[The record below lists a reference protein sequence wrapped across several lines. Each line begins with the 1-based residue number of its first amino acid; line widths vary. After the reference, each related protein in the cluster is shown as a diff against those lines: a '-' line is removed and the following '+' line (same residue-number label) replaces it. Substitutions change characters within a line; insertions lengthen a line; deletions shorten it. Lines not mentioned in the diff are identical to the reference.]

1 MTHLDVTEISWFI
14 VHKVWIW
21 WSIDKKQET
30 KVFVCLINDL
40 EYTTEFC
47 DEDWDT
53 CDDGLYELGQLD
65 LDRDITGKP
74 SVVNKIVNSK
84 IITAFNGVVKEV
96 TEMVISI

>member
-1 MTHLDVTEISWFI
+1 MKTGTLVMM
-14 VHKVWIW
+14 
-21 WSIDKKQET
+21 
-30 KVFVCLINDL
+30 VF
-40 EYTTEFC
+40 
-47 DEDWDT
+47 
-53 CDDGLYELGQLD
+53 YELGQFLD

>member
-1 MTHLDVTEISWFI
+1 M
-14 VHKVWIW
+14 
-21 WSIDKKQET
+21 
-30 KVFVCLINDL
+30 INDL

-74 SVVNKIVNSK
+74 SVVNKVVNSK
-84 IITAFNGVVKEV
+84 IITAFNGVVKDV
-96 TEMVISI
+96 TEMVISIKSVVFYCHSVTFIFH